1 MKIAVLSCIH
11 GNLEALEEVL
21 RDIDQRSVDQIFC
34 LGDLVGYGPYP
45 NEVVSR
51 IRSLD
56 IPTCQGCWDE
66 DIVDGLNACDCSYP
80 SLLAEIRGR
89 LAHEW
94 TDQEVTPETRN
105 YLASL
110 PLTLHHDN
118 LCFVHG
124 SPQSQHEY
132 LLPETSAFMAMERV
146 MMTGADTLF
155 CGHTHVPY
163 VRNLENSHLTLKVVH
178 APSRS
183 DSAAPQTSTSKTS
196 TPETSPQKTSTPK
209 TSTPKATPLP
219 LKRIIN
225 AGSVGE
231 PRHGRPNATYVI
243 YDTETQQTDLRE
255 VEYDYAKTA
264 AAIIEK
270 GLPAIFAWRLSQ
282 GLEYAERADDPTHV
296 CER

>member
-1 MKIAVLSCIH
+1 MNIAVLSCIH
-11 GNLEALEEVL
+11 GNLEALEAVL
-21 RDIDQRSVDQIFC
+21 REIDQQSVDQIYC

-45 NEVVSR
+45 NEVVAR
-51 IRSLD
+51 IRELD
-56 IPTCQGCWDE
+56 IPNCQGCWDE

-80 SLLAEIRGR
+80 SLLAETRGH

-94 TDQEVTPETRN
+94 TNGEVTPATRT
-105 YLASL
+105 YLAEL
-110 PLTLHHDN
+110 PLTLQQDN

-124 SPQSQHEY
+124 SPHSQHEY
-132 LLPETSAFMAMERV
+132 LLPDTSAFIALERV
-146 MMTGADTLF
+146 LATGADTLF

-163 VRNLENSHLTLKVVH
+163 VRHLENSHLTLKVAH
-178 APSRS
+178 SPTHPPSHS
-183 DSAAPQTSTSKTS
+183 P
-196 TPETSPQKTSTPK
+196 TPFPS
-209 TSTPKATPLP
+209 

-243 YDTETQQTDLRE
+243 YNTDTQQAELRE
-255 VEYDYAKTA
+255 VKYDYAKTC
-264 AAIIEK
+264 AAILEK

-282 GLEYAERADDPTHV
+282 GLEYAEKADDPTHV